1 MGKASSAKK
10 VARAARAG
18 GSRRA
23 GQRRAMGFPFAVG
36 AVVLLGLLLVL
47 FARNERN
54 ANARPRVNTG
64 AAGVSG
70 DHWHEPYSIYVCVT
84 DPSTPADQSAT
95 TTTVP
100 ASDTTTTTAPAG
112 ASGASTSSSQAG
124 LGQPAGHLGATQTPT
139 TAATTTTAPAATTTT
154 VPASTD
160 TTLPASTTSTTIAA
174 PGDVPGEFLPPLQDA
189 QQDVLG
195 IHTHG
200 DGVIHIH
207 PFADSV
213 SGRRATL
220 DKFLAQVGASLTNDT
235 LTMPTASGGQLVYKE
250 GTTKCDG
257 GKDGVLKVARWDTA
271 AAAAKGEKPNDIITS
286 NFGSIR
292 LKNGEA
298 ISISFLPEGSTIPI
312 QKDVETR
319 LEQLTDIAPNT
330 TTTNPQSQASGSD
343 SGSSSSPSS
352 DSSSS
357 PATSTSTASTGS
369 VPTEPST
376 SSSR

>member
-23 GQRRAMGFPFAVG
+23 GQRRALGFPMAVG
-36 AVVLLGLLLVL
+36 GVLLIGLLLVI

-70 DHWHEPYSIYVCVT
+70 DHWHEPYSIYTCVT

-95 TTTVP
+95 TTTLP
-100 ASDTTTTTAPAG
+100 AATGSTGSSSAG
-112 ASGASTSSSQAG
+112 SSSSSSSSQAG
-124 LGQPAGHLGATQTPT
+124 LGVADGHLTAAQTPT
-139 TAATTTTAPAATTTT
+139 TAATTTTTATT
-154 VPASTD
+154 VPTTD
-160 TTLPASTTSTTIAA
+160 TTATTAPESATPPESTTSTTIAA
-174 PGDVPGEFLPPLQDA
+174 PGDVPGEFQPPLQDA

-200 DGVIHIH
+200 DGVMHIH
-207 PFADSV
+207 PFAESV

-220 DKFLAQVGASLTNDT
+220 DKFLNQVGAHITNDT
-235 LTMPTASGGQLVYKE
+235 LTLPTPAGGQLVYKE
-250 GTTKCDG
+250 GTTKCLG
-257 GKDGVLKVARWDTA
+257 GRDAVLKVARWDTA
-271 AAAAKGEKPNDIITS
+271 AAASRGDKPNEIITS

-298 ISISFLPEGSTIPI
+298 MSISFLPEGSTIPI
-312 QKDVETR
+312 QKDVEKR

-330 TTTNPQSQASGSD
+330 TTTNPQSQSG
-343 SGSSSSPSS
+343 SGSSSSAPASGSS
-352 DSSSS
+352 
-357 PATSTSTASTGS
+357 ASTASTSSSTGGS
-369 VPTEPST
+369 VPPEPT
-376 SSSR
+376 SSSP

>member
-36 AVVLLGLLLVL
+36 AVILLGLLLVL

-95 TTTVP
+95 TTTAP
-100 ASDTTTTTAPAG
+100 TADSSTTTTAPAG
-112 ASGASTSSSQAG
+112 ASGGSSSSSQAG

-139 TAATTTTAPAATTTT
+139 TAATTTTTTAPADTSTT

-174 PGDVPGEFLPPLQDA
+174 PGDVPGEFLPALQDA

-220 DKFLAQVGASLTNDT
+220 DKFLAQVGATITNDT
-235 LTMPTASGGQLVYKE
+235 LTVPTTSGGQLVYKE
-250 GTTKCDG
+250 GVTKCQG

-271 AAAAKGEKPNDIITS
+271 AAAAKGEKPNEIITS

-330 TTTNPQSQASGSD
+330 TTTNPQSQ
-343 SGSSSSPSS
+343 SSSSAGGS
-352 DSSSS
+352 SSSS
-357 PATSTSTASTGS
+357 PAPASSSSSGGTGS
-369 VPTEPST
+369 VPPEPS
-376 SSSR
+376 SSSP